1 MSLYPNLL
9 SPLDLGFT
17 TLPNRVLMGSMH
29 IGLEEAE
36 RGFERMAAFYA
47 ERARGGVG
55 LIVTGG
61 IAPSERACS
70 FPGGAKMTTEAEAE
84 QHREITSAV
93 HAAGG
98 RIAMQILHFGRYAHH
113 PDLVAP
119 SALKAPISGFTPNAL
134 TDEQVEE
141 TIEEFV
147 RAAELARH
155 AGYDGVEIMGSEG
168 YLINEFIVSATNHRT
183 DRWGGSYEN
192 RIRFPVEIV
201 RRVRERVG
209 HDFILIYRL
218 SMLDLVPGGST
229 LEEVVTLAKEIEAA
243 GATIINTGIGWH
255 EARIPTIATSVPR
268 AAFTW
273 VTERLRGAVSVPLVT
288 SNRINTPQVAE
299 DVLASGRADMVSM
312 ARPFLADP
320 EFIAKAAAGRADAI
334 NTCIGCN
341 QACLD
346 HIFSLQI
353 TSCLV
358 NPRACHETELVL
370 SPTRTRKRVA
380 VVGAGPAGLACSVT
394 AAERGHA
401 VTLFDTADEIGGQ
414 LNVARRV
421 PGKEEFDETLRY
433 FRTRLAELDVEVR
446 LSTRADA
453 GTLDGFDEVVL
464 ATGVEPR
471 TPAIP
476 GTDHP
481 SVLSYLDVLRDGAP
495 VGDRVAIV
503 GAGGI
508 GFDVAEFL
516 TDGGDAASLDAETF
530 FRQWGV
536 DTAYAD
542 RGGLRA
548 PERPKVPR
556 TVHLVQ
562 RKTTKVGAGLGKTTG
577 WIHRTELRHRGV
589 EMIAGASYD
598 LIDDEGLHLT
608 VDGERRVLP
617 VDTVV
622 LCAGQEPRRELYEE
636 LRAAG
641 GPVHLIGGAD
651 VAAELDA
658 KRAIRQGTE
667 LAAAL

>member
-1 MSLYPNLL
+1 MSPYPTLL

-47 ERARGGVG
+47 ERARGGVA
-55 LIVTGG
+55 LMVTGG

-84 QHREITSAV
+84 QHREITTAV

-119 SALKAPISGFTPNAL
+119 SAIQAPISGFVPNAL

-147 RAAELARH
+147 RAAELARF

-192 RIRFPVEIV
+192 RIRLPLEIV

-209 HDFILIYRL
+209 DDFILIYRL

-229 LEEVVTLAKEIEAA
+229 LEEVVTLAREIEAA

-268 AAFTW
+268 GAFSW
-273 VTERLRGAVSVPLVT
+273 VTEKVRGAVSVPLVT
-288 SNRINTPQVAE
+288 SNRINTPEVAE
-299 DVLASGRADMVSM
+299 DILASGRADMVSM

-320 EFIAKAAAGRADAI
+320 EFVAKAAAGRADAI

-346 HIFSLQI
+346 HIFSLKI

-380 VVGAGPAGLACSVT
+380 VVGAGPGGLACSVT

-433 FRTRLAELDVEVR
+433 FRTRLAELDVDVR
-446 LSTRADA
+446 LSTRADT
-453 GTLDGFDEVVL
+453 GTLDGFDEIVL

-481 SVLSYLDVLRDGAP
+481 KVLSYLDVLRDGAP

-516 TDGGDAASLDAETF
+516 TDGGDAASLDADTF

-536 DTAYAD
+536 DTAYED

-548 PERPKVPR
+548 PERPKSPR

-562 RKTTKVGAGLGKTTG
+562 RRTTKVGAGLGKTTG

-608 VDGERRVLP
+608 VDGEPRVLP

-622 LCAGQEPRRELYEE
+622 LCAGQEPRRELYEK
-636 LRAAG
+636 LSAG
-641 GPVHLIGGAD
+641 AVPVHLIGGAD

-667 LAAAL
+667 LAATL

>member
-1 MSLYPNLL
+1 MNLYPNLL

-273 VTERLRGAVSVPLVT
+273 VTERVRGAVSVPLVT

-320 EFIAKAAAGRADAI
+320 EFVAKAAAGRADAI

-516 TDGGDAASLDAETF
+516 TDGDDAASLDAETF

-667 LAAAL
+667 LAATL